1 MKAVLL
7 GAGLFVLLT
16 LIGRASFRNKKLQAS
31 MRETL
36 LPNDD
41 DEV

>member
-7 GAGLFVLLT
+7 GAGLLVLLT
-16 LIGRASFRNKKLQAS
+16 LIGRAVLRNKKLQAS
-31 MRETL
+31 LKENL
-36 LPNDD
+36 LANDD